1 MHKWLLKFSQTK
13 HDDLTIFFPITIM
26 VRNQW
31 KEICMRMTCDS
42 HTNYKFLLWLIPIIT
57 PIPLVGWFR
66 FWFGFQCFPKNFDS
80 DSDLDSNSS
89 VPIPIP
95 IPTQKASIPILFP
108 ESDSDSGVIYN
119 SGYYALHINNKK
131 HAQSFSEWR
140 KDQSTSEM
148 KS

>member
-1 MHKWLLKFSQTK
+1 MWFSYELQ
-13 HDDLTIFFPITIM
+13 IFIM
-26 VRNQW
+26 
-31 KEICMRMTCDS
+31 
-42 HTNYKFLLWLIPIIT
+42 IPIIT

-66 FWFGFQCFPKNFDS
+66 FWFRFQCFPKNFDS
-80 DSDLDSNSS
+80 DSDFDSSSS

-95 IPTQKASIPILFP
+95 IPTQKASIPILIP
-108 ESDSDSGVIYN
+108 ESDSDSGIIYN